1 MDTNIDHM
9 TGQIA
14 PQAAEAGDYFV
25 YLPESRL
32 CQSWGCTALS
42 TGFTRIAAGSDYPP
56 MRHPDDHHFVWEK
69 GRTLQAYQF
78 AMITEGRGQLAAAP
92 DMDAEHAVEAGDV
105 ILLYPGVWHRF
116 APDPRSGWTE
126 NWIECTGTAFD
137 RVMEMG
143 LFPMSPPLWHGG
155 SRVAEIFARIHRL
168 AREDALGNQPAL
180 STLGLQ
186 LLAELC
192 QSRQAPER
200 GRSRLVERARRILME
215 TSDRPN
221 ALDQVAEELGVSYST
236 LRRLFRAQT
245 GMSLKRYQ
253 DEVRIRR
260 ACELL
265 RSSDQSVKEIAGLLG
280 YNSPYHFSSQFRKA
294 TGLAPSLW
302 RQRNGPGW
310 LPRPQDPGE

>member
-1 MDTNIDHM
+1 MSS
-9 TGQIA
+9 
-14 PQAAEAGDYFV
+14 DYFV

-32 CQSWGCTALS
+32 CESWGCTALS
-42 TGFTRIAAGSDYPP
+42 TGHTRIGAGSDYPP
-56 MRHPDDHHFVWEK
+56 MRHPDDHHFVWER

-78 AMITEGRGQLAAAP
+78 ALISEGRGQLAAAP
-92 DMDAEHAVEAGDV
+92 AMDEVHAVRAGDV
-105 ILLYPGVWHRF
+105 ILIYPGVWHRF
-116 APDPRSGWTE
+116 APDPATGWTE
-126 NWIECTGTAFD
+126 HWIECTGSAFD
-137 RVMEMG
+137 RVMEMS

-155 SRVAEIFARIHRL
+155 AKVAAFFEEIHAL
-168 AREDALGNQPAL
+168 AREDALANQPAI
-180 STLGLQ
+180 STLGLR

-215 TSDRPN
+215 NSGRPN
-221 ALDQVAEELGVSYST
+221 ALEQVAKELGVSYSN
-236 LRRLFRAQT
+236 LRRVFREQT

-265 RSSDQSVKEIAGLLG
+265 RSSDKSVKEIAGLLG
-280 YNSPYHFSSQFRKA
+280 YNTAYHFSTQFRSA

-302 RQRNGPGW
+302 RKKNGPAW
-310 LPRPQDPGE
+310 LPGHDRRARGQVP